1 MADPGIQGN
10 DLQVLAVTDDHH
22 LREELEFGFPQKI
35 QVVSRVDARD
45 AIRSMLD
52 ATPSVVVVDQQ
63 TGSSGALSLL
73 KEMQQ
78 HPSLAS
84 IPVLVLLERTQDA
97 WLARSFGASAYL
109 TKPVETGEL
118 VDKLLKLIS

>member
-1 MADPGIQGN
+1 MADVDKQA
-10 DLQVLAVTDDHH
+10 DDVRVLAVTDDRH
-22 LREELEFGFPQKI
+22 LRDELEFGFPQKVR
-35 QVVSRVDARD
+35 VVSRVDARD
-45 AIRSMLD
+45 AIRSMQD

-78 HPSLAS
+78 HPLLAS

-118 VDKLLKLIS
+118 VDKLLKLIR